1 MNRPPTAAMIMQK
14 ADSDG
19 IIPLTF
25 TA

>member
-1 MNRPPTAAMIMQK
+1 MNRPPAAAMIMQK